1 MFRVLMERARCA
13 VHGCEAIST
22 LALVEQEETQFC
34 SPTCLYL
41 WHTDAFAARRRRDSP
56 TSTGPATIVPVRI
69 ERVIDGDTV
78 VDTHKVHYR
87 LVGIDAPERSQAGGP
102 DATRALEAMLSKAK
116 FVGVRGTALDK
127 YRRVLADLVVAD
139 DAAFTQ
145 NVTSLNERMAAEGWA
160 WSYARSSPASG
171 PDFLAMERDARADKR
186 GIWAMQNVEHV
197 LPHDYR
203 RMVREQGKKQS
214 NK

>member
-1 MFRVLMERARCA
+1 MSLRTCTAL
-13 VHGCEAIST
+13 GCEAIAT
-22 LALVEQEETQFC
+22 LALVSQEATQFC

-41 WHTDAFAARRRRDSP
+41 WHTDTFAARRKDRAGK
-56 TSTGPATIVPVRI
+56 GPDPIVPVTI
-69 ERVIDGDTV
+69 ARVVDGDTV
-78 VDTHKVHYR
+78 VDSHKVHYR
-87 LVGIDAPERSQAGGP
+87 LVGIDAPERSQPGGP
-102 DATRALEAMLSKAK
+102 EATWALDAMLDKAK

-186 GIWAMQNVEHV
+186 GIWGMSLPQGVQHV

-203 RMVREQGKKQS
+203 RMQRTQTPPPPAY
-214 NK
+214 